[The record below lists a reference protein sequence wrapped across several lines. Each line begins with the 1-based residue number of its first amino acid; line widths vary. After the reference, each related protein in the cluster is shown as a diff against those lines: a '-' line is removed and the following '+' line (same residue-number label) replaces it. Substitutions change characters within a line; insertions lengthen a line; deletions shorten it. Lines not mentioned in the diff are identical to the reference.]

1 MSKYSKKNNG
11 QEKTQEEAVK
21 IARGTQ
27 KPGQTREQTKLIA
40 QGIQKGIELY
50 KKEQGKKTRQAN
62 KKQKKAAQNKSSLDS
77 SLNSAPDDGKNT
89 GSVFTK
95 SNRLPWYLLFLSWG
109 LFVIYV
115 ALNSG

>member
-1 MSKYSKKNNG
+1 
-11 QEKTQEEAVK
+11 
-21 IARGTQ
+21 
-27 KPGQTREQTKLIA
+27 TKLIA

-62 KKQKKAAQNKSSLDS
+62 KKQKKAAQNKSSLDSSLDS